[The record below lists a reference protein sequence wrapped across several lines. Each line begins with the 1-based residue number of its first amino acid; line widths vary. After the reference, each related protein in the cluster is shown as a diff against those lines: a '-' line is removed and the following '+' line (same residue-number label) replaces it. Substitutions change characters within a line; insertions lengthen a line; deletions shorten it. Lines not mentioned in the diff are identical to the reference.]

1 MKLNKTLLALA
12 ISTLL
17 LSACSD
23 TDEKDAGLTDGS
35 QNASSG
41 INDASTS
48 GLNKGSGMSGSEI
61 DGSGTSGSGMNGV
74 SGSGDYAS
82 TLGPEFN
89 DPNNPLSKRTVY
101 FMLDSSEVMP
111 DFVPVIA
118 AHAQYLIANPAQRI
132 TLEGNADERGSR
144 EYNIALGEQR
154 AKSVA
159 SMMKVQGVSE
169 NQLEI
174 VSYGEEKPAA
184 FGSDESA
191 WEQNRRVELVYQ
203 AR

>member
-1 MKLNKTLLALA
+1 MRLNKTLLALA
-12 ISTLL
+12 ISTLM

-23 TDEKDAGLTDGS
+23 SDEKDTSLTDGS
-35 QNASSG
+35 LNETSG

-48 GLNKGSGMSGSEI
+48 GLNKGSGMNGSELN
-61 DGSGTSGSGMNGV
+61 GSGMNGM
-74 SGSGDYAS
+74 SGNGDYAS

-111 DFVPVIA
+111 DFIPVIA
-118 AHAQYLIANPAQRI
+118 AHAQYLIANPGQKI
-132 TLEGNADERGSR
+132 TLEGNGDERGSR

-154 AKSVA
+154 AKSVS
-159 SMMKVQGVSE
+159 SMMKIKGVSD
-169 NQLEI
+169 NQLNI
-174 VSYGEEKPAA
+174 VSYGEEKPVA

-191 WEQNRRVELVYQ
+191 WEQNRRVEIVYQ
-203 AR
+203 PK